1 MINTWVCIVLL
12 LASGSH
18 AKDDYAMIFGS
29 FWFSLEKQICKC
41 YGSFGAGNQS
51 INTFWAKISI
61 LCSICHQKTFVFEIL
76 KQKIFTNENPSPE
89 NGVPMNQPPDKAAA
103 ADSPRSIDDPSA
115 YAPSDGKIMH
125 LRARH
130 AKIQD
135 LVQAKGFVTID
146 FLAREFGVT
155 PQTIRRDINTLS
167 RHGIIHRYHGGA
179 GIGSSTE
186 NVAYNQRKMLCFKE
200 KQKIAR
206 MVASQIPDHASLF
219 INIGTTTEAIAQA
232 LFDHKRLR
240 IITNNLN
247 VASILS
253 ANENFEVIVAGG
265 LVRQRD
271 GGIIGEATIDFIH
284 QFKVDYGIIG
294 ISGIDSDGTLLD
306 FDYREVRAARAIIDN
321 SRKVFLAADHTK
333 FGRNAMVRL
342 GSIVEIDAVFTDQQ
356 PPAALKEIMA
366 HADVQL
372 FAD

>member
-1 MINTWVCIVLL
+1 
-12 LASGSH
+12 
-18 AKDDYAMIFGS
+18 
-29 FWFSLEKQICKC
+29 
-41 YGSFGAGNQS
+41 
-51 INTFWAKISI
+51 
-61 LCSICHQKTFVFEIL
+61 
-76 KQKIFTNENPSPE
+76 
-89 NGVPMNQPPDKAAA
+89 MNQAHQ
-103 ADSPRSIDDPSA
+103 DPSSSSSVQSTNDNTPIQA
-115 YAPSDGKIMH
+115 AEGKPASV
-125 LRARH
+125 RVRQ
-130 AKIQD
+130 AKIQE
-135 LVQAKGFVTID
+135 LVQANGFVTID
-146 FLAREFGVT
+146 FLAREFDVT

-167 RHGIIHRYHGGA
+167 QHGTIHRYHGGA

-186 NVAYNQRKMLCFKE
+186 NVAYNQRKVLCFKE
-200 KQKIAR
+200 KQRIAR
-206 MVASQIPDHASLF
+206 MVATQIPDQASLF

-232 LFDHKRLR
+232 LCDHKRLR

-253 ANENFEVIVAGG
+253 ANANFEVIVAGG

-342 GSIVEIDAVFTDQQ
+342 GSIVEIDALFTDRQ
-356 PPAALKEIMA
+356 PPSALVEIMTEA
-366 HADVQL
+366 EVQL
-372 FAD
+372 FVD